1 MKHLLQTDFIGRRF
15 VVAAFICAPLVLSA
29 PGVCL
34 AEDASAFGGEAVSTT
49 EMQDQS
55 QVVMDANQT
64 ALATESLSVSAE
76 QSTVPDQIAAET
88 DVSGVKQ
95 AMQTPEQKL
104 SLSPAATPASTEANG
119 EDISSASKEEQADS
133 SNATSD
139 TVTDTVDDSPE
150 DGGADG
156 VADDSEDEADN
167 QTGWLRDQPPRI
179 LQLSVELLSAPCVER
194 NMA

>member
-1 MKHLLQTDFIGRRF
+1 MKQLLQTDFIGRRF
-15 VVAAFICAPLVLSA
+15 VVAVCICAPLVLSA

-34 AEDASAFGGEAVSTT
+34 AEDASAFGGKAVSTT
-49 EMQDQS
+49 ETQDQP
-55 QVVMDANQT
+55 QAALDANQMT
-64 ALATESLSVSAE
+64 LASESLPVGAE
-76 QSTVPDQIAAET
+76 QSATADQTPAET
-88 DVSGVKQ
+88 DASGSKQ
-95 AMQTPEQKL
+95 STQAPEQKP
-104 SLSPAATPASTEANG
+104 SPSPAATPASTEANG

-179 LQLSVELLSAPCVER
+179 LQLSVELLSTPCVE
-194 NMA
+194 